1 MNMTRDNEDKFDQV
15 KSVLMMIVDDQ
26 SVPKNIRH
34 AAKTSIDS
42 LNSNKMTAA
51 VRAYGVI
58 RRLDDASQSPNCP
71 LHARTRMWQVVS
83 VLETVMD

>member
-1 MNMTRDNEDKFDQV
+1 MTGENDDKFDQV
-15 KSVLMMIVDDQ
+15 KSVLLMIVGDH

-34 AAKTSIDS
+34 AAKTSIDT
-42 LNSNKMTAA
+42 LNSDKMTAA

-58 RRLDDASQSPNCP
+58 RRLDDASQAINCP

>member
-1 MNMTRDNEDKFDQV
+1 MTDENEDKFEQV
-15 KSVLMMIVDDQ
+15 KSVLKMIVDDQ

-42 LNSNKMTAA
+42 LNSDKMTAA
-51 VRAYGVI
+51 VKAYGVI
-58 RRLDDASQSPNCP
+58 RRLDDVSQASNCP
-71 LHARTRMWQVVS
+71 LHARTRMWQAVS